1 MMKLDPPD
9 TREVDYIQTRNNI
22 ANWFDREYSKYQRL
36 ANIPV
41 ISSVRLSLAPK
52 GTASA
57 NSVEDM
63 NVNRANAKQVLE
75 FIDAILDSLGDRYK
89 TIIKALY
96 IQGLQN
102 WQVAERLQYSL
113 TQYAKLKKEACA
125 LFAQTMDMTAGTEL
139 TSYKGKEW
147 SRLLEFIIILTIVTA
162 INIYLKRRHWYF
174 SFYIKHLSSR
184 HDLQRLSLMI
194 DKRLKELDDER

>member
-9 TREVDYIQTRNNI
+9 TREVDYSQTRENVT
-22 ANWFDREYSKYQRL
+22 NWFDTEYSKYQRL

-52 GTASA
+52 GTAST

-75 FIDAILDSLGDRYK
+75 FVEAVLDSLDDRYK

-102 WQVAERLQYSL
+102 WQVAEQLGYGKSRYSI
-113 TQYAKLKKEACA
+113 LKNKACA
-125 LFAQTMDMTAGTEL
+125 LFAQTMDMTAGTQL
-139 TSYKGKEW
+139 TAYK
-147 SRLLEFIIILTIVTA
+147 
-162 INIYLKRRHWYF
+162 
-174 SFYIKHLSSR
+174 
-184 HDLQRLSLMI
+184 D
-194 DKRLKELDDER
+194 

>member
-139 TSYKGKEW
+139 TSYKGKE
-147 SRLLEFIIILTIVTA
+147 
-162 INIYLKRRHWYF
+162 
-174 SFYIKHLSSR
+174 
-184 HDLQRLSLMI
+184 
-194 DKRLKELDDER
+194 

>member
-9 TREVDYIQTRNNI
+9 TREVDYIQTRKNV
-22 ANWFDREYSKYQRL
+22 ANWFDTEYSKYQRL

-63 NVNRANAKQVLE
+63 NVNRANARQVLE
-75 FIDAILDSLGDRYK
+75 FVDAILDTLGDRYK
-89 TIIKALY
+89 AIIKARF
-96 IQGLQN
+96 IQGLMR
-102 WQVAERLQYSL
+102 WQIEELIGLSSAQTSVCVN
-113 TQYAKLKKEACA
+113 EACA

-139 TSYKGKEW
+139 TSYKGKE
-147 SRLLEFIIILTIVTA
+147 
-162 INIYLKRRHWYF
+162 
-174 SFYIKHLSSR
+174 
-184 HDLQRLSLMI
+184 
-194 DKRLKELDDER
+194 

>member
-9 TREVDYIQTRNNI
+9 TKEVDYTQTRKNV
-22 ANWFDREYSKYQRL
+22 ANWFDTEYSKYQRL

-75 FIDAILDSLGDRYK
+75 FVEAVINSLGDYKPFLEARY
-89 TIIKALY
+89 IKK
-96 IQGLQN
+96 LQA
-102 WQVAERLQYSL
+102 WQIEERLGFGHVQ
-113 TQYAKLKKEACA
+113 TQNRIRKACA
-125 LFAQTMDMTAGTEL
+125 LFAQTMDMTACTQL
-139 TSYKGKEW
+139 TAYK
-147 SRLLEFIIILTIVTA
+147 
-162 INIYLKRRHWYF
+162 
-174 SFYIKHLSSR
+174 
-184 HDLQRLSLMI
+184 D
-194 DKRLKELDDER
+194 

>member
-9 TREVDYIQTRNNI
+9 TREVDYSQTRENV

-89 TIIKALY
+89 TIIKSLY

-102 WQVAERLQYSL
+102 WQIAERLQYSRSR
-113 TQYAKLKKEACA
+113 YSELKNDACA

-139 TSYKGKEW
+139 TSYKGKE
-147 SRLLEFIIILTIVTA
+147 
-162 INIYLKRRHWYF
+162 
-174 SFYIKHLSSR
+174 
-184 HDLQRLSLMI
+184 
-194 DKRLKELDDER
+194 

>member
-9 TREVDYIQTRNNI
+9 IREVDYSKTRNNVT
-22 ANWFDREYSKYQRL
+22 NWFDTEYSKYQRL

-75 FIDAILDSLGDRYK
+75 FVEAVINSLGDYKPFLEARY
-89 TIIKALY
+89 IKK
-96 IQGLQN
+96 LQA
-102 WQVAERLQYSL
+102 WQIEERLGFGHAQ
-113 TQYAKLKKEACA
+113 TQTRIRKACA
-125 LFAQTMDMTAGTEL
+125 LFAQTMDMTAGTRL
-139 TSYKGKEW
+139 TAYK
-147 SRLLEFIIILTIVTA
+147 
-162 INIYLKRRHWYF
+162 
-174 SFYIKHLSSR
+174 
-184 HDLQRLSLMI
+184 D
-194 DKRLKELDDER
+194 

>member
-9 TREVDYIQTRNNI
+9 TREVDYIQTRKNV
-22 ANWFDREYSKYQRL
+22 ANWFDTEYSKYQRL

-41 ISSVRLSLAPK
+41 ISSVRLSLTPK
-52 GTASA
+52 STASA

-96 IQGLQN
+96 IQGSQN
-102 WQVAERLQYSL
+102 WQVYERLGYSKSR
-113 TQYAKLKKEACA
+113 YGMLKNEACA
-125 LFAQTMDMTAGTEL
+125 LFAQTMDMIAGTEL
-139 TSYKGKEW
+139 TSYKGKE
-147 SRLLEFIIILTIVTA
+147 
-162 INIYLKRRHWYF
+162 
-174 SFYIKHLSSR
+174 
-184 HDLQRLSLMI
+184 
-194 DKRLKELDDER
+194 

>member
-1 MMKLDPPD
+1 MQQFD
-9 TREVDYIQTRNNI
+9 T
-22 ANWFDREYSKYQRL
+22 EYSKYQRL

-63 NVNRANAKQVLE
+63 NVNRANAKQV
-75 FIDAILDSLGDRYK
+75 DTLGDRYK

-102 WQVAERLQYSL
+102 WQVYERLGYGRAR
-113 TQYAKLKKEACA
+113 YGVLKNEACA
-125 LFAQTMDMTAGTEL
+125 LFAQTMDMTAGTQL
-139 TSYKGKEW
+139 TAYK
-147 SRLLEFIIILTIVTA
+147 
-162 INIYLKRRHWYF
+162 N
-174 SFYIKHLSSR
+174 
-184 HDLQRLSLMI
+184 
-194 DKRLKELDDER
+194 

>member
-9 TREVDYIQTRNNI
+9 TKEVDYSQTCKNV
-22 ANWFDREYSKYQRL
+22 ANWFDTEYSKYQRL

-75 FIDAILDSLGDRYK
+75 FVDAILDTLDDRYK
-89 TIIKALY
+89 TIIRALY
-96 IQGLQN
+96 IQGSQN
-102 WQVAERLQYSL
+102 WQVAERLQYSRSR
-113 TQYAKLKKEACA
+113 YDILKKEACA
-125 LFAQTMDMTAGTEL
+125 LFAQTMDITAGTAL
-139 TSYKGKEW
+139 TVYKDQE
-147 SRLLEFIIILTIVTA
+147 
-162 INIYLKRRHWYF
+162 
-174 SFYIKHLSSR
+174 
-184 HDLQRLSLMI
+184 
-194 DKRLKELDDER
+194 

>member
-9 TREVDYIQTRNNI
+9 NREVDYSKTRNNVT
-22 ANWFDREYSKYQRL
+22 NWFDTEYSKYQRL

-75 FIDAILDSLGDRYK
+75 FVDAILDTLGDRYK

-102 WQVAERLQYSL
+102 WQVYERLGYGRAR
-113 TQYAKLKKEACA
+113 YGVLKNEACA
-125 LFAQTMDMTAGTEL
+125 LFAQTMDITAGTQL
-139 TSYKGKEW
+139 TAYKDQE
-147 SRLLEFIIILTIVTA
+147 
-162 INIYLKRRHWYF
+162 
-174 SFYIKHLSSR
+174 
-184 HDLQRLSLMI
+184 
-194 DKRLKELDDER
+194 

>member
-9 TREVDYIQTRNNI
+9 TREVDYSKTRNNVT
-22 ANWFDREYSKYQRL
+22 NWFDTEYSKYQRL

-41 ISSVRLSLAPK
+41 ISSVRLPLAPK

-75 FIDAILDSLGDRYK
+75 FVDAILDTLDDRYK
-89 TIIKALY
+89 TIIKSLY
-96 IQGLQN
+96 IQGSQN
-102 WQVAERLQYSL
+102 WQVAERLGYSL
-113 TQYAKLKKEACA
+113 TQYTKLKKEACA

-139 TSYKGKEW
+139 TSYKCKE
-147 SRLLEFIIILTIVTA
+147 
-162 INIYLKRRHWYF
+162 
-174 SFYIKHLSSR
+174 
-184 HDLQRLSLMI
+184 
-194 DKRLKELDDER
+194 